1 MMIQRRK
8 FGTSDPKTLEPS
20 QDGIYHEMT
29 FCFEIWMIPYAIHL
43 GKEFPKYLQE
53 GLVYHPQT
61 SPSKYVHFLQQKY
74 VVPYLS

>member
-1 MMIQRRK
+1 MIQRRK

-20 QDGIYHEMT
+20 QDGIYHEMA
-29 FCFEIWMIPYAIHL
+29 FCFEIWMIPSTKHL
-43 GKEFPKYLQE
+43 GKEFPKYVQ

-74 VVPYLS
+74 VVPYLT